1 MWISRAELRRRLR
14 QRDDLIEKITS
25 LEAELRAE
33 RERARHR
40 EDQLVDR
47 VLTASGRHG
56 LAPEPKAKPQAEP
69 KPVVER
75 PLTALEEAEIAALR
89 QAAIEAGR
97 PPHEGEQYFYANR
110 NGKPFA
116 LNVPGEPYILPT

>member
-1 MWISRAELRRRLR
+1 MWISRAEMRRLLR
-14 QRDDLIEKITS
+14 QRDDLTEKIGS
-25 LEAELRAE
+25 LEAELRNE

-47 VLTASGRHG
+47 VLTASGRHA
-56 LAPEPKAKPQAEP
+56 LTPEPKAKAPEP

-75 PLTALEEAEIAALR
+75 PLTAFEEAEIEALR
-89 QAAIEAGR
+89 QAAAEAGR
-97 PPHEGEQYFYANR
+97 PPHEGEQYFYAKR
-110 NGKPFA
+110 NGKPYP